1 MFSEKHRNSDK
12 LISLED
18 EISYIA
24 LVEKSEK
31 GLAMRRL
38 RVLLAGSILLYV
50 SEVSAGVVTCNLGGR
65 FLNWASMDTPF
76 ELNVTKVNPAK
87 NVHIGLGS
95 NIQDYTVLYQIKRV
109 NVGVVS
115 VDACIP
121 NPELHYTILRSDDSA
136 PVKIGA
142 DYIYKTS
149 VPGIGISLESYNVHT
164 NPLRLYPQTV
174 KHGGVISGLGMW
186 LHIKIWKI
194 PGTVPVSSGPI
205 SFTGPT
211 VGQILLNH
219 GDTFATS
226 NPERLWDNNKG
237 WVASSRQLQGT
248 LIFEQNTC
256 NLEMGSKTVLMG
268 KYDGSGGGKS
278 AWKDA
283 SFRLNCP
290 NAWGYGGTA
299 TSRGDE
305 NDGYNYPNSVAPNSA
320 ITANTQKNGPLRI
333 QIIPRT
339 PVVDAA
345 KGILALDGSGAKG
358 YGIQLAWGEHGT
370 LGAGEPAKPVILNSW
385 TKASELNSAY
395 RSSEYVP
402 GATVIPTGADGTI
415 RMAARYIRTTG
426 SVQPGPANAAV
437 EVIAS
442 YQ

>member
-1 MFSEKHRNSDK
+1 MQ
-12 LISLED
+12 
-18 EISYIA
+18 
-24 LVEKSEK
+24 
-31 GLAMRRL
+31 RL
-38 RVLLAGSILLYV
+38 RILLAGGILLCT
-50 SEVSAGVVTCNLGGR
+50 SEALVAGVITCNLGAISNYTG
-65 FLNWASMDTPF
+65 MDTPY

-87 NVHIGLGS
+87 NVHITLGNS
-95 NIQDYTVLYQIKRV
+95 IPDYTILYQLTK
-109 NVGVVS
+109 VGIGKLS
-115 VDACIP
+115 ANCTSTP
-121 NPELHYTILRSDDSA
+121 SPEFHHSILRSDDSV
-136 PVKIGA
+136 PVRIGA

-149 VPGIGISLESYNVHT
+149 VPGIGISLEDTDLHS
-164 NPLRLYPQTV
+164 PLLLYPQTV
-174 KHGGVISGLGMW
+174 KQPSFMNNIGAKVN
-186 LHIKIWKI
+186 IKIWKI

-211 VGQILLNH
+211 LGLILLKN
-219 GDTFATS
+219 GSTFTS
-226 NPERLWDNNKG
+226 HNTERLWDNNKG
-237 WVASSRQLQGT
+237 WVAASRQLQGT

-268 KYDGSGGGKS
+268 TYDGSGGGKS

-290 NAWGYGGTA
+290 NAWGYGGTVVHW
-299 TSRGDE
+299 
-305 NDGYNYPNSVAPNSA
+305 DGGGGYVFANNVSPNSA

>member
-1 MFSEKHRNSDK
+1 
-12 LISLED
+12 
-18 EISYIA
+18 
-24 LVEKSEK
+24 
-31 GLAMRRL
+31 MRGL
-38 RVLLAGSILLYV
+38 RVLLAGSVLLCV
-50 SEVSAGVVTCNLGGR
+50 SEVSAGVITCNLGGTR
-65 FLNWASMDTPF
+65 SSWASMDTPF
-76 ELNVTKVNPAK
+76 ELNVTRVNPAK

-109 NVGVVS
+109 NVGVTS
-115 VDACIP
+115 LACAPIY
-121 NPELHYTILRSDDSA
+121 PELHYSILRSDDSA

-149 VPGIGISLESYNVHT
+149 VPGIGISLESYNSPQIA
-164 NPLRLYPQTV
+164 PLRLYPQTV
-174 KHGGVISGLGMW
+174 KWGDLINDLGLW

-211 VGQILLNH
+211 VGQILLKN
-219 GDTFATS
+219 GYTFATS

-268 KYDGSGGGKS
+268 KYGGSGGGKS
-278 AWKDA
+278 SWKDA
-283 SFRLNCP
+283 SFKLNCP
-290 NAWGYGGTA
+290 NAWGYGGTTKSWNGA
-299 TSRGDE
+299 
-305 NDGYNYPNSVAPNSA
+305 DGYSYPDNVSPNSA

-333 QIIPRT
+333 QIIPCT

-345 KGILALDGSGAKG
+345 KGILALDGSGAQG

-370 LGAGEPAKPVILNSW
+370 LGAGEPAKPVILNNW

-415 RMAARYIRTTG
+415 RMAARYIRTPG